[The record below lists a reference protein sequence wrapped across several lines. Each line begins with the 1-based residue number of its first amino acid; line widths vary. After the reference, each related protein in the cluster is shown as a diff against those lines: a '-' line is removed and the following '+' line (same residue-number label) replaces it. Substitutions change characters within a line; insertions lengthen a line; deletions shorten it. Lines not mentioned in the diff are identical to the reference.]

1 MTAGVEKRIRVR
13 YFAILREQRGE
24 TEEELETDAATAS
37 DLYLKLADDYGFTL
51 GLDRVRVV
59 VNDEFREWNTSLA
72 DGDTVVFVPP
82 VAGG

>member
-24 TEEELETDAATAS
+24 MEEELETDAETAG
-37 DLYLKLADDYGFTL
+37 DLFLKLADEYGFTL

-59 VNDEFREWNTSLA
+59 VNDEFREWTTSLA
-72 DGDTVVFVPP
+72 EGDTVVFVPP